1 MGQRA
6 PIWNPGR
13 GSCAPQYCTV
23 AGVKCHSLSIRHC
36 AEHKWASAAAC
47 KELLL
52 CICNTDVR
60 WCWLET
66 GWSAE
71 LICPHLTHKSLMSL
85 FVVHSGSQKFKLQ
98 HNSWSFFLHFVK
110 LNSQFVQIFAENS
123 PRSLKNP
130 EINPVLYSGQTGPLT
145 APLTLSNLRS
155 TNIHQAPSSSSDF
168 FFFSN
173 WFHRQKLLLWL
184 QCCYL
189 LLRLCVY
196 LLKPLIFR
204 NVS

>member
-13 GSCAPQYCTV
+13 GSCAPQYWTV
-23 AGVKCHSLSIRHC
+23 AGVKCHSLSICHC

-52 CICNTDVR
+52 CVCNN
-60 WCWLET
+60 WCEMMLLT
-66 GWSAE
+66 GNR
-71 LICPHLTHKSLMSL
+71 LISWANLSSSHTQEPNVTFCCAFRESE
-85 FVVHSGSQKFKLQ
+85 VKLQ

-110 LNSQFVQIFAENS
+110 LNSQFVQMFAENS

-130 EINPVLYSGQTGPLT
+130 EINPVLYSAQTGPLT

-168 FFFSN
+168 FFSQTDFTDKSCFSD
-173 WFHRQKLLLWL
+173 FSVVIY
-184 QCCYL
+184 C
-189 LLRLCVY
+189 
-196 LLKPLIFR
+196 
-204 NVS
+204 